1 LQWQAKKSNTFER
14 REGYG
19 KGKRLEGRNGSRG
32 KRQRPHKDKDGIFK
46 VIKRATS
53 SNEMRIELC
62 LRRSQ
67 KMATQKTNTKTKIIG
82 EFNKNSWEV
91 VRVQFTDFK
100 EQKLL
105 DVRVWVLKDSGDY
118 IPTKK
123 GLSLKLEQVEDLKQV
138 IDRAVTEIEK
148 AEGQGK
154 DSSGFS

>member
-1 LQWQAKKSNTFER
+1 
-14 REGYG
+14 
-19 KGKRLEGRNGSRG
+19 
-32 KRQRPHKDKDGIFK
+32 
-46 VIKRATS
+46 
-53 SNEMRIELC
+53 
-62 LRRSQ
+62 
-67 KMATQKTNTKTKIIG
+67 MATQKTNTKTKIIG